1 MRIVSA
7 ALLTRVSVVVR
18 RTTTLTQRVL
28 ADSMSLLSTHTGILI
43 DSTDA
48 PNIPIPAILTN
59 LRSTRS
65 ASDLRISCNSPSREA
80 SVCLLSVCQN
90 SNSGKLLQTKAGII
104 PLRWQLDWQL
114 LLLLQ
119 HPQLLHQVAWQLEF
133 SQTSSCTYVL
143 QEFNAESARRV
154 T

>member
-1 MRIVSA
+1 
-7 ALLTRVSVVVR
+7 
-18 RTTTLTQRVL
+18 
-28 ADSMSLLSTHTGILI
+28 MSLLSTHTGILI

-104 PLRWQLDWQL
+104 PLLAAGL
-114 LLLLQ
+114 AA
-119 HPQLLHQVAWQLEF
+119 PPTVAAPTAA
-133 SQTSSCTYVL
+133 SSSCLAT
-143 QEFNAESARRV
+143 
-154 T
+154 